1 MRFDYIFKNTQEAQ
15 EAQVVQHNLS
25 EVEIKAVL
33 HDINMKESF
42 EKKVKENFKVYI
54 SKDME
59 VVFNYVQ
66 FIQKSN
72 TGKFKAVVNNLEK

>member
-1 MRFDYIFKNTQEAQ
+1 
-15 EAQVVQHNLS
+15 
-25 EVEIKAVL
+25 
-33 HDINMKESF
+33 MKESF